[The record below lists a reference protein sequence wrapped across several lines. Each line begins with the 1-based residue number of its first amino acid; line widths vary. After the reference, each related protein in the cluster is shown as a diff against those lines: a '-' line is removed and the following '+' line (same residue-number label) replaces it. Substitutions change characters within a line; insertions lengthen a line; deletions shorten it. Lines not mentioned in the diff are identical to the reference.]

1 MNQQA
6 RRIWKT
12 PEGVGLLRKRM
23 AGEAVDVQDLQKL
36 GDLKRADPPKL
47 AQGPSPEAVAI
58 LAAMMVRRVQ
68 RQMRERDAGGHF
80 RHNVCNLGNKAG
92 V

>member
-1 MNQQA
+1 MTPNTERDANAQKPKAARQA
-6 RRIWKT
+6 R
-12 PEGVGLLRKRM
+12 
-23 AGEAVDVQDLQKL
+23 
-36 GDLKRADPPKL
+36 
-47 AQGPSPEAVAI
+47 PEAVAI
-58 LAAMMVRRVQ
+58 LAAMMVRRAQ